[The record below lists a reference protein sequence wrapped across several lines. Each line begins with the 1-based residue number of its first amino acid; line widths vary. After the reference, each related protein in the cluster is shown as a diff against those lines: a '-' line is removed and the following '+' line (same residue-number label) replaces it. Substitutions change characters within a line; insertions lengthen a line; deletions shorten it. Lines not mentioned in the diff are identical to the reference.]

1 MYMRNVNIISLS
13 LPREDI
19 DFLDQMAKVEG
30 SRSSAVRKLLKLKR
44 REEMEEA
51 YRAYYSDTAN
61 VEADRKLTEE
71 MNSIASWPDDY
82 PDLRGGH
89 GRKKRTAR

>member
-1 MYMRNVNIISLS
+1 MKTTTIISIS

-44 REEMEEA
+44 REEMEGA
-51 YRAYYSDTAN
+51 YRAYYSDPAN
-61 VEADRKLTEE
+61 VETDRKLTEE
-71 MNSIASWPDDY
+71 MSSIASWPDDY

-89 GRKKRTAR
+89 GRKKRSAR